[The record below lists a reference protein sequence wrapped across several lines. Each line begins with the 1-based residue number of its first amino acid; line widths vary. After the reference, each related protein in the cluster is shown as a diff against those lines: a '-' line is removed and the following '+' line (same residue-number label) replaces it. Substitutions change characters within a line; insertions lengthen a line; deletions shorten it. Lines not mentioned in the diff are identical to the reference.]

1 MRCERKWGTVVFG
14 KHVVHTCMCVYA
26 GGDQVV
32 SNASST
38 CNDQESSII
47 LFDTKRGVMFRV

>member
-26 GGDQVV
+26 GMHTKIWQV
-32 SNASST
+32 
-38 CNDQESSII
+38 I
-47 LFDTKRGVMFRV
+47 RW